1 MRYFM
6 QLSYHGADFHGWQA
20 QPNAISVQGELD
32 KAISVLLGQEIHV
45 LGCGRTDAG
54 VHASYFVAQ
63 FDTNIIFDISHI
75 IFKLN
80 RMMHIRLAVQAI
92 WQVSHDSNV
101 RFDALSRTYKYYIS
115 VEKDPFRSDLSFY
128 YTFPLDIALMN
139 KAAEIM
145 FEFIDFTSFSKVHT
159 DVKTN
164 NCTIMHA
171 KWEQSG
177 AELVFTIKANR
188 FLRNMVRAIV
198 GTLLEVGRGRM
209 SLDKF
214 RSVIES
220 QNRAFAGTSAPAH
233 GLFLINVEYPKELL
247 P

>member
-6 QLSYHGADFHGWQA
+6 QLSYHGADFHGWQI
-20 QPNAISVQGELD
+20 QPNAISVQGELG
-32 KAISVLLGQEIHV
+32 KAISVLLGQDTYV
-45 LGCGRTDAG
+45 LGCGRTDTG

-63 FDTNIIFDISHI
+63 FDTDVTFDPAHI

-80 RMMHIRLAVQAI
+80 RMMHIRLAIQAI
-92 WQVSHDSNV
+92 WQVAQESNV

-115 VEKDPFRSDLSFY
+115 TAKDPFRSDLSYY
-128 YTFPLDIALMN
+128 YTIPLDITLMN
-139 KAAEIM
+139 KAANM
-145 FEFIDFTSFSKVHT
+145 LFEFIDFTSFSKVHT

-164 NCTIMHA
+164 NCTIMQA

-177 AELVFTIKANR
+177 SELVFTIQANR

-198 GTLLEVGRGRM
+198 GTLMEVGRGRM

-220 QNRAFAGTSAPAH
+220 QNRSLAGTSAPAH
-233 GLFLINVEYPKELL
+233 GLFLVDVEYPKELL
-247 P
+247 H